1 MQAVERIEHR
11 NASKNFW
18 LHVAFQAVHGGAH
31 RESTDSCDLLP
42 APPGKHPADDGAENA
57 SFGAI
62 SVQKRSFYQDRLGT
76 NLWKTQK
83 TWRFFRL
90 PQRWVRL
97 SAALAG
103 PRGQEHHR
111 RTEAGKNK
119 NEKPVSPL
127 FECIN
132 DHFTKTDSGQA

>member
-57 SFGAI
+57 SFGH
-62 SVQKRSFYQDRLGT
+62 FLYQNDYFTKTGSGQTYGKLKKPGVSLGYRNAGYGSALHSLDHGVKNIT
-76 NLWKTQK
+76 DALKQ
-83 TWRFFRL
+83 
-90 PQRWVRL
+90 VRI
-97 SAALAG
+97 
-103 PRGQEHHR
+103 R
-111 RTEAGKNK
+111 
-119 NEKPVSPL
+119 KPSPPF

-132 DHFTKTDSGQA
+132 DHFAKTDSGQA